1 MHGVAAVCDSLGVMG
16 VTSDLEG
23 VLASLYEAAVVREKW
38 PTALQ
43 NLADLCGSRGALITR
58 GDRSHDG
65 LICSPGL
72 GPTVAQ
78 FFEQEWHLNDY
89 RTHGAMPKINGGF
102 VADQHIITHDE
113 IARSEYYRSF
123 AAPAGVPWFAA
134 GGLDRVDGV
143 ALAFSL
149 QRSDK
154 EGPFSKRD
162 LQRLNMI
169 LPRLREVLCLT
180 YRINTD
186 RERALLAGLDLID
199 QAAVLVDRHGLV
211 KNMNGAAEALVG
223 SLLTVRAK
231 RLLACGPGLQA
242 AMTDWIDSACSASAQ
257 SASIGRRVI
266 RLEDTSGRIWMGQ
279 ALPVAAEACDIFGGG
294 HAVLIFMPAHATH
307 HPSEALLSSA
317 FNLTPAEARVA
328 RAHDSVRHELVRRR
342 RAHMAAGA
350 QSGTRLD
357 IVGGKHPVRDVLRVG
372 TRADE
377 LPPHAVERRAGGRPR
392 GHRGEHRS

>member
-1 MHGVAAVCDSLGVMG
+1 MV
-16 VTSDLEG
+16 SDLEG

-65 LICSPGL
+65 LLYSPGL

-78 FFEQEWHLNDY
+78 FFEQDWHLNDY
-89 RTHGAMPKINGGF
+89 RTVGARPRINRGF

-113 IARSEYYRSF
+113 IAQSDYYASF

-154 EGPFSKRD
+154 QGAFSKRD
-162 LQRLNMI
+162 LQRLNAI
-169 LPRLREVLCLT
+169 LPRLREVLSLT

-186 RERALLAGLDLID
+186 RERALLAGLEMID
-199 QAAVLVDRHGLV
+199 QAAVLVDRQGLV
-211 KNMNGAAEALVG
+211 KDMNGAAAALVG

-231 RLLACGPGLQA
+231 RLQACGPGLQPGL
-242 AMTDWIDSACSASAQ
+242 TRWIESACAPDCQ
-257 SASIGRRVI
+257 SAPDARRII
-266 RLEDTSGRIWMGQ
+266 RLEDKTGRIWMGQ
-279 ALPVAAEACDIFGGG
+279 AMPVSTAACDIFGSG
-294 HAVLIFMPAHATH
+294 HAVLIFMPAHATRR
-307 HPSEALLSSA
+307 PSEAMLITA
-317 FNLTPAEARVA
+317 FGLTVAEARVA
-328 RAHDSVRHELVRRR
+328 GLI
-342 RAHMAAGA
+342 AAGLTIDEVA
-350 QSGTRLD
+350 ARLSLNRNAVRFHVKS
-357 IVGGKHPVRDVLRVG
+357 IFLKAGVHRQAAFVAAVGALTVQ
-372 TRADE
+372 
-377 LPPHAVERRAGGRPR
+377 
-392 GHRGEHRS
+392 